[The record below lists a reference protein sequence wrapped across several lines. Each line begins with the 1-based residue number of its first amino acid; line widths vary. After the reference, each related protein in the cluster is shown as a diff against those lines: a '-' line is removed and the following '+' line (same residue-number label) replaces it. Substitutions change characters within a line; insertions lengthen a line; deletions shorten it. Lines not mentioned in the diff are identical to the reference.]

1 MGRSA
6 VEGLIWTAFEATLT
20 VLGRPDR
27 ATELKSVFMTV
38 KLEGQRMRTLLMVM
52 LGAGLTCPLLAQE
65 DPLST
70 EARQAWNRT
79 NNLVV
84 AAANKMP
91 EEHYSY
97 KPAPES
103 QSFGDL
109 VAHTANAA
117 LGVCSGYMGERKR
130 AGVNG
135 SSSKADLLAALEA
148 AAAECDGA
156 YNSLT
161 DARASEMIEGRRRS
175 RSRLGTLYGNTIHI
189 EHEYAQMAVHMRANG
204 LVPPSSE
211 GR

>member
-1 MGRSA
+1 M
-6 VEGLIWTAFEATLT
+6 
-20 VLGRPDR
+20 
-27 ATELKSVFMTV
+27 K
-38 KLEGQRMRTLLMVM
+38 TLLMLM

-65 DPLST
+65 NPLST

-79 NNLVV
+79 KNLVV

-109 VAHTANAA
+109 VAHTANSAMGA
-117 LGVCSGYMGERKR
+117 CSGYMGQRKR
-130 AGVNG
+130 AGVNC
-135 SSSKADLLAALEA
+135 SSSKADLGAALEA
-148 AAAECDGA
+148 AGAECDSA
-156 YNSLT
+156 YRSLT
-161 DARASEMIEGRRRS
+161 DAKVAEMVEGRRRS

>member
-1 MGRSA
+1 
-6 VEGLIWTAFEATLT
+6 
-20 VLGRPDR
+20 
-27 ATELKSVFMTV
+27 
-38 KLEGQRMRTLLMVM
+38 MRTFFFVLIGV
-52 LGAGLTCPLLAQE
+52 GLSAPLLAQE

-79 NNLVV
+79 KNFVI
-84 AAANKMP
+84 AAASKMP

-109 VAHTANAA
+109 VAHTANSA
-117 LGVCSGYMGERKR
+117 LGACSGYMGERKR
-130 AGVNG
+130 GGVNG
-135 SSSKADLLAALEA
+135 SSAKADLVAALEV
-148 AAAECDGA
+148 AAAECDTA
-156 YNSLT
+156 YGSLT
-161 DARASEMIEGRRRS
+161 DAKATEMIQGRRRA
-175 RSRLGTLYGNTIHI
+175 RSRLGALYGNTIHI

>member
-1 MGRSA
+1 M
-6 VEGLIWTAFEATLT
+6 
-20 VLGRPDR
+20 
-27 ATELKSVFMTV
+27 K
-38 KLEGQRMRTLLMVM
+38 TLLIIVV
-52 LGAGLTCPLLAQE
+52 GAGLTCPLLAQE
-65 DPLST
+65 DSLST

-79 NNLVV
+79 KNFVV

-109 VAHTANAA
+109 VAHTANSA
-117 LGVCSGYMGERKR
+117 LGACSGYMGERKR
-130 AGVNG
+130 GGVDG
-135 SSSKADLLAALEA
+135 SSSKADLVAALES

-156 YNSLT
+156 YRSLT
-161 DARASEMIEGRRRS
+161 DAKATEMVQGRRRT

-211 GR
+211 DR